1 MNDNIPS
8 GGGVWVEPE
17 RHDTHS
23 SKAYGSYGH
32 DNLASMDASS
42 VHSGWTSF
50 GVQRSNTAAS
60 ARTDARDRKFAKVP
74 VSLLYISRHY
84 GYIQCTN

>member
-1 MNDNIPS
+1 M
-8 GGGVWVEPE
+8 WVEPE

-50 GVQRSNTAAS
+50 GVQRSNAAAS
-60 ARTDARDRKFAKVP
+60 ARTDARNRKFAKVP
-74 VSLLYISRHY
+74 VSLLYIYQTLRIYSVY
-84 GYIQCTN
+84 